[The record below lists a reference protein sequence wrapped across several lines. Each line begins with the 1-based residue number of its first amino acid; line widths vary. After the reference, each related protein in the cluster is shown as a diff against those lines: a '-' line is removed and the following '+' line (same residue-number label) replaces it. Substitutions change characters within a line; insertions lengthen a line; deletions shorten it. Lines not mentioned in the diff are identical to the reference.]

1 MNLAFNGW
9 QPGKVITVAARS
21 SMGKTSFVMPML
33 YRGGVLRDSR
43 RAEFLV
49 LSWEMQDTDYIKR
62 LVALDSGID
71 NKMMMQGAKLLS
83 AEQEQVIT
91 SSFSSMAD
99 LPIQYQ
105 IASTNQKVVSSLVY
119 DFIEE
124 CENKSKNQGIQIQ
137 PIVVIDHI
145 GLAQFEKTGLRTYQI
160 GEFIFTMK
168 QIANH
173 TGCSFIILNQINR
186 SSDQTKD
193 IPNVADISDS
203 QSVEQTSDAMIIL
216 HRPEH
221 YRIDTLTDP
230 RTGDEIDSR
239 GKTIVRIGKNRMG
252 NVGDVIV
259 NSDMRLARYWYPSH
273 EWSYDYN
280 ELYKKE
286 DFWRK
291 IFKLY

>member
-1 MNLAFNGW
+1 MNGW

-33 YRGGVLRDSR
+33 YRGGVLRNGK

-49 LSWEMQDTDYIKR
+49 LSWEMQDTDYINR
-62 LVALDSGID
+62 LVALDCGID

-83 AEQEQVIT
+83 KSQDEIIKDSFDDI
-91 SSFSSMAD
+91 SS
-99 LPIQYQ
+99 LPIRYQ
-105 IASTNQKVVSSLVY
+105 IASTHQKVVTQLVY

-124 CENKSKNQGIQIQ
+124 CQQKADNQGIEIQ
-137 PIVVIDHI
+137 PMVVIDHI
-145 GLAQFEKTGLRTYQI
+145 GLAQFEKSGLRTYHI
-160 GEFIFTMK
+160 GEFIFSMK

-193 IPNVADISDS
+193 VPQVADISDS

-221 YRIDTLTDP
+221 YRIETVVDP
-230 RTGDEIDSR
+230 RTGDEVDSR
-239 GKTIVRIGKNRMG
+239 GKTIIRIGKNRMG
-252 NVGDVIV
+252 NIGDILVD
-259 NSDMRLARYWYPSH
+259 SDMKLARYWYPAH
-273 EWSYDYN
+273 GWDYDYN
-280 ELYKKE
+280 ELYQKE
-286 DFWRK
+286 EFWRK
-291 IFKLY
+291 IFKL